1 MKNFT
6 NLIAVSIVAIWI
18 GVIAIFSIQNITD
31 VSLKFL
37 TFQTINIPVGVILAF
52 SLGVGLISGSLLPIL
67 FSKPNRKTKPKLK
80 QNFFRKSSQQKLE
93 EDPLEN
99 W

>member
-6 NLIAVSIVAIWI
+6 NLITALIVAIWI
-18 GVIAIFSIQNITD
+18 GVIAVFSIQNITN

-37 TFQTINIPVGVILAF
+37 TFQTINIPIGVVLTF
-52 SLGVGLISGSLLPIL
+52 SVGVGLISGSILPIL
-67 FSKPNRKTKPKLK
+67 LKKPTKKTKPKLK
-80 QNFFRKSSQQKLE
+80 RNLFRNSTKQELE